1 MDDED
6 KLNIIINM
14 LKKIQNS
21 IDLIVEDNNSIKT
34 NTTKMSTHIDFIN
47 EVYYQMKQP
56 LNYLSSYFSSKQPSL
71 LTLKK

>member
-6 KLNIIINM
+6 KIDIIINM

-21 IDLIVEDNNSIKT
+21 IDLIIEDNNSIKT
-34 NTTKMSTHIDFIN
+34 NTAKMSTHIDFIN
-47 EVYYQMKQP
+47 EVYRQMKQP

>member
-1 MDDED
+1 MDEED
-6 KLNIIINM
+6 KLDIIINM

-21 IDLIVEDNNSIKT
+21 IDLIVEGNNSIKT
-34 NTTKMSTHIDFIN
+34 NTAKMSTHIDFIN

>member
-6 KLNIIINM
+6 KLDIIINM

-21 IDLIVEDNNSIKT
+21 IDLIIEDNNSIKT
-34 NTTKMSTHIDFIN
+34 NTAKMSTHIDFIN
-47 EVYYQMKQP
+47 EVYCQMKQP

>member
-6 KLNIIINM
+6 KLDIIINM

-21 IDLIVEDNNSIKT
+21 IDLIIEDNNSIKT
-34 NTTKMSTHIDFIN
+34 NTAKMSTHIDFIN
-47 EVYYQMKQP
+47 EVYRQMKQP